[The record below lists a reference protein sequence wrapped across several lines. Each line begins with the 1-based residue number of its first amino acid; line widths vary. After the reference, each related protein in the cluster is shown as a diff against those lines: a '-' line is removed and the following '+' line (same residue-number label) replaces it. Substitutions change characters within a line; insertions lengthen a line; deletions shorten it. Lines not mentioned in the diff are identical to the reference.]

1 MRFQFVLGAP
11 VVRIRLVALTFKHS
25 HLVIE
30 FAPAQWVLDEMQ
42 VRSNPVPDG
51 VQPGGLDHFFHWNR
65 TTVGYKLHA
74 HRITI
79 TNYVIAEEGPES
91 VGPNQGIAFIRCA
104 TGTTDPRAV
113 VQVLNG
119 DNFP

>member
-1 MRFQFVLGAP
+1 
-11 VVRIRLVALTFKHS
+11 RLVVFAFEHS
-25 HLVIE
+25 DLVIE
-30 FAPAQWVLDEMQ
+30 FAPPQWILDEMQ

-51 VQPGGLDHFFHWNR
+51 VQPGGLNNFFHRNR

-79 TNYVIAEEGPES
+79 TNHVIAEDGPES

-113 VQVLNG
+113 AKVFNG
-119 DNFP
+119 DHFPIG